1 LPVVAVVNVNT
12 SGEGRVAGGC
22 RPGGRYSVT
31 NYPLRALIAAAYL
44 RPQINPDFL
53 IAGGPDW
60 IDKARFNVEGNAA
73 GEFPP
78 GPDGPNAPRPVMLQ
92 RLLADRFGLRV
103 HHETRDGTC
112 VPRIAPGSL
121 TLPGTSLTTLVN
133 LLTTVRLGLRL
144 QAQTGRVDVLVIDA
158 TTWPTGN

>member
-1 LPVVAVVNVNT
+1 
-12 SGEGRVAGGC
+12 
-22 RPGGRYSVT
+22 
-31 NYPLRALIAAAYL
+31 
-44 RPQINPDFL
+44 
-53 IAGGPDW
+53 
-60 IDKARFNVEGNAA
+60 
-73 GEFPP
+73 
-78 GPDGPNAPRPVMLQ
+78 MLQ

-112 VPRIAPGSL
+112 APRIEPGSL